1 MGWFST
7 NAPAGVDPLNWGEA
21 AQGMG
26 AVAAQLAPGGS
37 LARPD
42 GAAPS
47 GTWGGTMAALAEG
60 AAGMAPGGSLARPA
74 GYAPTLNTYAD
85 TQASL
90 ANGVRQPTNNTP
102 PTTPQTPSTPSQG
115 PGQAPPGGYTE
126 QWFTST
132 IGRPT
137 TSAELQ
143 ALAPKLAQ
151 YGIEIAPSAS
161 GVIGDIKLPNGQ
173 IVDVIQGAS
182 SGGHGFGW
190 IPDQPGGSAGGGY
203 GTQGAGAYTAGTYTG
218 GGQYPLSSYMASN
231 GLNTPW
237 TTPFQ
242 APTELSYQNDPGY
255 LERMKLG
262 TQAIQRSAAAKGTLL
277 TGGTLKD
284 LTDYAQTF
292 ASNEYD
298 KVYGR
303 AKDEYGMAYDIFNN
317 NQNTLWNRLSGMSNT
332 GMTAA
337 SQYGQNATGYGN
349 NMANN
354 IAAGTNATAGAQM
367 AGGNAGANAIAG
379 TTNTLG
385 DLANQWWADRQNKT
399 TQPSTTG
406 GGGSTGGGYVY
417 DPFYGDYQQ
426 H

>member
-1 MGWFST
+1 MSWFTT
-7 NAPAGVDPLNWGEA
+7 NAPAGVDLEA
-21 AQGMG
+21 E
-26 AVAAQLAPGGS
+26 
-37 LARPD
+37 
-42 GAAPS
+42 
-47 GTWGGTMAALAEG
+47 T
-60 AAGMAPGGSLARPA
+60 
-74 GYAPTLNTYAD
+74 PTLNTYAE
-85 TQASL
+85 TQASF

-151 YGIEIAPSAS
+151 YGIKIAPSAS
-161 GVIGDIKLPNGQ
+161 GVIGDIQLPNGQ

-182 SGGHGFGW
+182 TGGHGFGW
-190 IPDQPGGSAGGGY
+190 IPDQPGGGAGGY

-303 AKDEYGMAYDIFNN
+303 AKGEYDTAYNIY
-317 NQNTLWNRLSGMSNT
+317 NQNQNNLWGRLSGMAGT
-332 GMTAA
+332 GLTAA
-337 SQYGQNATGYGN
+337 SQYGQNATGYGT
-349 NMANN
+349 NMANLT
-354 IAAGTNATAGAQM
+354 AQGANATA
-367 AGGNAGANAIAG
+367 AGQVASGNATNDFVNT
-379 TTNTLG
+379 TTNTISDFLNWLNTK
-385 DLANQWWADRQNKT
+385 DKT
-399 TQPSTTG
+399 TTTPATT
-406 GGGSTGGGYVY
+406 GGGSTGSGYVY
-417 DPFYGDYQQ
+417 DPYHGGYQDYAGK
-426 H
+426 

>member
-1 MGWFST
+1 MSWFTT
-7 NAPAGVDPLNWGEA
+7 NAPAGVDLEA
-21 AQGMG
+21 E
-26 AVAAQLAPGGS
+26 
-37 LARPD
+37 
-42 GAAPS
+42 
-47 GTWGGTMAALAEG
+47 T
-60 AAGMAPGGSLARPA
+60 
-74 GYAPTLNTYAD
+74 PTLNTYAE
-85 TQASL
+85 TQASF
-90 ANGVRQPTNNTP
+90 ANGVRQPTSGGSAPPATNYEQYPMPPGWNTP
-102 PTTPQTPSTPSQG
+102 GVGHSAVMHRWPDGTYHSYPPPSGWGTGAPTTPDPPAQG
-115 PGQAPPGGYTE
+115 AGQAPPGGYTE

-151 YGIEIAPSAS
+151 YGIKIAPSAS
-161 GVIGDIKLPNGQ
+161 GVIGDIQLPNGQ
-173 IVDVIQGAS
+173 IVDVIQGAAT
-182 SGGHGFGW
+182 GGHGFGW
-190 IPDQPGGSAGGGY
+190 IPDQPGGGAGGGY

-242 APTELSYQNDPGY
+242 APTELSYKNDPGY

-262 TQAIQRSAAAKGTLL
+262 TQAIERSAAAKGTLL

-284 LTDYAQTF
+284 LTTF
-292 ASNEYD
+292 ASDYGSSEYD

-303 AKDEYGMAYDIFNN
+303 AKGEYDTAYNIY
-317 NQNTLWNRLSGMSNT
+317 NQNQNNLWGRLSGMAGT
-332 GMTAA
+332 GLTAA
-337 SQYGQNATGYGN
+337 SQYGQNATGYGT

-385 DLANQWWADRQNKT
+385 NLVNQWWADRQSKT